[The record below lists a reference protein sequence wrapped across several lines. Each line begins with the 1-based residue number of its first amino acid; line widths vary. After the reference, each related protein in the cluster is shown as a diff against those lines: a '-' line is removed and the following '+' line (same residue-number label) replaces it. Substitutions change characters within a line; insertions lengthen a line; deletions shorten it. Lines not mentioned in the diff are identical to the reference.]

1 MPQDGNNSAS
11 QSNDTHDV
19 EMIDDDISVITPKTH
34 PPGKSQ
40 VIIFAKSTIIILLK
54 WQTRVQS
61 R

>member
-34 PPGKSQ
+34 PPGKSK
-40 VIIFAKSTIIILLK
+40 VIIFVKNTIFFLLK
-54 WQTRVQS
+54 WQTRLQS
-61 R
+61 T